1 MPTDSPVL
9 NPPPPVVPVVAALAT
24 VLARASIGESRR
36 SDADLAGRLVEQLMG
51 LDQSVLTAVAGG
63 GVWAAFPD
71 DYDGFDESTWER
83 AAAAARAL
91 DHREAITDVVAL
103 GAAALGLIAVA
114 GKSEQAADD
123 LVTAAEMARRVEQNR
138 MALRFATAALES
150 SAELPPR
157 RRVLALL
164 VAAVTGNEP
173 VTPTRLLTE
182 ASALPDDDELH
193 RIVERLRPS
202 LQDDVTTDFKKIANE
217 AISRRDRRSAARA
230 LADEIAEQR
239 TVNPDDG
246 FLAAQHDAYEV
257 LAAPD
262 LDLAGLRSAMKRI
275 VAFVRD
281 RQRFEQLPVS
291 ARAGIDM
298 LLLLF
303 TIDLGQD
310 EAAALI
316 EFMDSLTDAGL
327 DDLTTG
333 DGDGRARGDRAEAE
347 VQQAGIV
354 HAAAQRGAWRDV
366 EDVISAL
373 GQRTVVVLRERRT
386 RGETG
391 FTALHLRPPATV
403 SFLNRSYSPAV
414 AAALTSL
421 ASRARGAHPGS
432 DVPEADLDIL
442 VEHLLPQ
449 RLLDDLRTG
458 GLRDLMVVPDG
469 DLWFVPWSASTP
481 LSGVDVRLLPSLPR
495 TRVPAATSA
504 PVRDV
509 VAVVDAD
516 VAGADLVLASLR
528 TAEESGRLRVI
539 RAMAPPAADEPA
551 DLLLFFG
558 HGVGRGLSYSLT
570 MPGGQHT
577 TLDLARHGGFRQAL
591 LGACWSAASPATG
604 LLVSA
609 PAALLAAGISPVVG
623 GTWPL
628 PARETAAV
636 LAGAIGYLSTGMDVV
651 SAVRRAVGDAPDNS
665 ACRQG
670 LAVFGL

>member
-9 NPPPPVVPVVAALAT
+9 NPPPPVVPVVAALAA

-36 SDADLAGRLVEQLMG
+36 SDADLAGGLVEQLMG

-71 DYDGFDESTWER
+71 DYDGFDESAWER

-91 DHREAITDVVAL
+91 DHRDAITDVVAL

-114 GKSEQAADD
+114 GRSEQAADD

-157 RRVLALL
+157 RRALALL
-164 VAAVTGNEP
+164 VAAVTGNDP
-173 VTPTRLLTE
+173 VTPERLLTE

-257 LAAPD
+257 LAAPN

-366 EDVISAL
+366 EDVFGAL

-432 DVPEADLDIL
+432 DVPEADLDML

-449 RLLDDLRTG
+449 RLLDELRTG
-458 GLRDLMVVPDG
+458 GLRDLVVVPDG

-481 LSGVDVRLLPSLPR
+481 LSGVDVRCSPRSRAPECLPR
-495 TRVPAATSA
+495 HSR
-504 PVRDV
+504 R
-509 VAVVDAD
+509 
-516 VAGADLVLASLR
+516 
-528 TAEESGRLRVI
+528 
-539 RAMAPPAADEPA
+539 
-551 DLLLFFG
+551 
-558 HGVGRGLSYSLT
+558 
-570 MPGGQHT
+570 
-577 TLDLARHGGFRQAL
+577 
-591 LGACWSAASPATG
+591 C
-604 LLVSA
+604 
-609 PAALLAAGISPVVG
+609 
-623 GTWPL
+623 GTWS
-628 PARETAAV
+628 R
-636 LAGAIGYLSTGMDVV
+636 
-651 SAVRRAVGDAPDNS
+651 
-665 ACRQG
+665 
-670 LAVFGL
+670 